1 MSRDRTTKPG
11 HDGSGGRG
19 AEAHGDVDPLQQARS
34 AVQLAEGLGP
44 MPGVVVAAQQAI
56 ADRSYSAALAAT
68 RAWMMHKPHVELL
81 ARSMD
86 PSDQDVPRAQAL
98 LDRMR
103 PIEPKLPR
111 NIFKLG
117 IAELDRE
124 DEAEWLALV
133 GAPPKRQ
140 DKSSAYAGAH
150 GNLEGNAG
158 LDDGASVHVG
168 HTSDPILD
176 LSPGDIAKGVL
187 VPPWALVKPVRQRVL
202 GADHD
207 PVMGGVDDVL
217 DGLINDTDYLSGFVV
232 GAVQGTQA
240 AIRDCQNAPVDL
252 IKLII
257 SELKKFALDKHYDVL
272 VRLRDMIKQAPA
284 AIELLGKRW
293 NDDSDRHAQGA
304 FQGEVVGYIGT
315 QLAILIVTS
324 FAGPLAEAFGP
335 YAGVIRAIAAVGD
348 PVSVV
353 REVALGV
360 RLSKDAEMALQAARN
375 AQRAEAAAADAVQ
388 GAAKVERGAAK
399 VEQGAVRAEQ
409 AAGQALDLADDG
421 SRAGA
426 GLRAGVAA
434 EHDASAAVPLM
445 QDAVKPLSR
454 AESLLEGLPGD
465 LRGRTRIIESPVLT
479 DSTVQVAYRD
489 GIELVVGAGAT
500 PRHVAYHAHTVRML
514 LRYEGLTGKLRRLI
528 DKALTLLRVRAGYGT
543 AGFEAE
549 LEVQKLT
556 AIRDDLQR
564 LLAKTDGTLHSGE
577 AIDPAILRA
586 ELESVEAQLVQHEQ
600 ALGSFERGRGVVA
613 AEGPEA
619 PDVPTSEPAAAA
631 TPRDALDQHNGQRQA
646 ASAEQDAPIS
656 ANERAATIVKA
667 GGGRAD
673 AVPGSTAAADPTV
686 APKTNTAE
694 SDSALVVGEAVA
706 GSTLPTGILSAAD
719 VDTVAARIRATGR
732 LVGDMDLWENT
743 LRKAKANI
751 GDHGAIGE
759 IEAVARWIDEG
770 RLVEVLPERQNA
782 GVTNPDYRVDG
793 RLREVKTRS
802 RALGKRW
809 IKDEIAD
816 ANTQFADSGLID
828 AGTGLP
834 ETGTAELQ
842 LRGEVEDASLEGV
855 ERQVRG
861 AMTGRNR
868 SVERVRVLHNN
879 HLLGEWARLPDGS
892 IQRVFPST

>member
-103 PIEPKLPR
+103 PLEPKLPR

-124 DEAEWLALV
+124 DEAEWLALI

-140 DKSSAYAGAH
+140 GKSSAYAGAH
-150 GNLEGNAG
+150 GKLEGNAG
-158 LDDGASVHVG
+158 LDDGASVHAG

-240 AIRDCQNAPVDL
+240 AIRDCQNAPLDL
-252 IKLII
+252 IKLIVG
-257 SELKKFALDKHYDVL
+257 ELKKFALDKHYDVL

-335 YAGVIRAIAAVGD
+335 YAGVIRAIAAVSD

-375 AQRAEAAAADAVQ
+375 AQRVEALAADGAQ
-388 GAAKVERGAAK
+388 DAAKL
-399 VEQGAVRAEQ
+399 EQGAVRAEQ
-409 AAGQALDLADDG
+409 AAARALPSDG
-421 SRAGA
+421 G
-426 GLRAGVAA
+426 GNGG
-434 EHDASAAVPLM
+434 AAVRANEP
-445 QDAVKPLSR
+445 QTAR
-454 AESLLEGLPGD
+454 NAESTGHAIDAPPHAATANATMDAWGTGAKRGEAPSPESLRVGD
-465 LRGRTRIIESPVLT
+465 
-479 DSTVQVAYRD
+479 
-489 GIELVVGAGAT
+489 
-500 PRHVAYHAHTVRML
+500 VRMEL
-514 LRYEGLTGKLRRLI
+514 HPDYGKVVAELE
-528 DKALTLLRVRAGYGT
+528 A
-543 AGFEAE
+543 AGFELRVGNKANVALERIVDEAGTVLEYRRYVNVIEGMRFLDLEHELGHVRQLRQLGADPMPTQTLVRRANGSEEVAE
-549 LEVQKLT
+549 GALRKGTMKSEHDSVFEYHN
-556 AIRDDLQR
+556 RLQEWVR
-564 LLAKTDGTLHSGE
+564 LA
-577 AIDPAILRA
+577 
-586 ELESVEAQLVQHEQ
+586 
-600 ALGSFERGRGVVA
+600 ERG
-613 AEGPEA
+613 A
-619 PDVPTSEPAAAA
+619 P
-631 TPRDALDQHNGQRQA
+631 
-646 ASAEQDAPIS
+646 
-656 ANERAATIVKA
+656 
-667 GGGRAD
+667 AD
-673 AVPGSTAAADPTV
+673 
-686 APKTNTAE
+686 
-694 SDSALVVGEAVA
+694 
-706 GSTLPTGILSAAD
+706 
-719 VDTVAARIRATGR
+719 
-732 LVGDMDLWENT
+732 
-743 LRKAKANI
+743 
-751 GDHGAIGE
+751 
-759 IEAVARWIDEG
+759 
-770 RLVEVLPERQNA
+770 
-782 GVTNPDYRVDG
+782 
-793 RLREVKTRS
+793 
-802 RALGKRW
+802 
-809 IKDEIAD
+809 
-816 ANTQFADSGLID
+816 
-828 AGTGLP
+828 
-834 ETGTAELQ
+834 
-842 LRGEVEDASLEGV
+842 
-855 ERQVRG
+855 
-861 AMTGRNR
+861 
-868 SVERVRVLHNN
+868 
-879 HLLGEWARLPDGS
+879 LLGEHATGVVDWRKWAEAGGLGRSGGRGTFDRWAREAVPDLPELERRARTLGLDLG
-892 IQRVFPST
+892 RTTWRW